1 VPASTA
7 WLFAALVLLALATT
21 TWVFRPAFEGPDAA
35 RRDLGTHRLAFGSLV
50 VVLFLTGLL
59 TLPMAAVQRA
69 ASAREAFTTET
80 FVSAILATEASML
93 IVVYAR
99 LIAPGAVTWR
109 DLGLRPLPLER
120 ILRIGLL
127 AGLGGFV
134 LAAVVG
140 SALAQVGLRPNQLD
154 QLGFVRREGPVSFA
168 AVLFSAAVCAPIVEE
183 LFFRGFLFGLYRRR
197 QPLWV
202 AYLVPGLIFAALHL
216 QPALMTPPQMLGLGI
231 GIFLLGT
238 VLTLVYQRTDSLF
251 PGMVAHAFNNATGL
265 LLLYAAAAQNLAP
278 G

>member
-1 VPASTA
+1 MPLATT
-7 WLFAALVLLALATT
+7 WLVAALLLVALATT
-21 TWVFRPAFEGPDAA
+21 FWVFRPVFEGPDGA
-35 RRDLGTHRLAFGSLV
+35 RRDLGTHRLALGSLV
-50 VVLFLTGLL
+50 VVLLVTAVL
-59 TLPMAAVQRA
+59 TLPMAAVQRV
-69 ASAREAFTTET
+69 ASAREGFTTGT

-93 IVVYAR
+93 LVLYAR

-134 LAAVVG
+134 LTVGIG
-140 SALAQVGLRPNQLD
+140 SALGQVGLRPNQFD
-154 QLGFVRREGPVSFA
+154 QFGFVRREGPTSFLL
-168 AVLFSAAVCAPIVEE
+168 VLFAAAVCAPVVEE

-202 AYLVPGLIFAALHL
+202 AYVVPGVIFALLHL
-216 QPALMTPPQMLGLGI
+216 QPAVMSPAQMLGLGI
-231 GIFLLGT
+231 GIFLLGG
-238 VLTLVYQRTDSLF
+238 VLTLVYQRTNSLL

-265 LLLYAAAAQNLAP
+265 LLLYAASGLST

>member
-1 VPASTA
+1 VPFAQIG
-7 WLFAALVLLALATT
+7 LLAALLLLVLATT
-21 TWVFRPAFEGPDAA
+21 FWVFRPAFEGPEAA
-35 RRDLGTHRLAFGSLV
+35 QKDLGTHRLAFGSLV

-69 ASAREAFTTET
+69 ASAREAFTTGT

-93 IVVYAR
+93 VVLYFR

-109 DLGLRPLPLER
+109 DLGLRPLPFEK

-140 SALAQVGLRPNQLD
+140 SALAQIGLKPNQVDELR
-154 QLGFVRREGPVSFA
+154 FIRREGPASFA
-168 AVLFSAAVCAPIVEE
+168 AVLIAAAVCAPIVEE

-202 AYLVPGLIFAALHL
+202 AYLVPGLIFALLHL
-216 QPALMTPPQMLGLGI
+216 QPALMSPPQMVGLGI
-231 GIFLLGT
+231 GIFVLGT

-265 LLLYAAAAQNLAP
+265 LLLYAASNLP
-278 G
+278 TS

>member
-1 VPASTA
+1 VP
-7 WLFAALVLLALATT
+7 LATT
-21 TWVFRPAFEGPDAA
+21 WLIAALLVLAAATTFWVFRPAFAGPEAA

-50 VVLFLTGLL
+50 VVLFLTGVL

-93 IVVYAR
+93 VVLYFR

-109 DLGLRPLPLER
+109 DLGLRPLPVEKV
-120 ILRIGLL
+120 LRIGLL

-134 LAAVVG
+134 LAALVG
-140 SALAQVGLRPNQLD
+140 SALAQVGLRPNQVDELR
-154 QLGFVRREGPVSFA
+154 FIRREGPASFA
-168 AVLFSAAVCAPIVEE
+168 AVLIAAAVCAPVVEE

-202 AYLVPGLIFAALHL
+202 AYLVPGVIFALLHL
-216 QPALMTPPQMLGLGI
+216 QPALMSPPQMVGLGI
-231 GIFLLGT
+231 GIFVLGT

-265 LLLYAAAAQNLAP
+265 LLLYAASNLPAS
-278 G
+278 

>member
-1 VPASTA
+1 VPLATT
-7 WLFAALVLLALATT
+7 WLFAALLVLALATSV
-21 TWVFRPAFEGPDAA
+21 WVFRPAFAGPEAA
-35 RRDLGTHRLAFGSLV
+35 RKDLGTHRLALGSLV
-50 VVLFLTGLL
+50 VVLLLTGVL

-69 ASAREAFTTET
+69 ASAREGFTTGT

-93 IVVYAR
+93 VVLYAR

-120 ILRIGLL
+120 ILRVGLL
-127 AGLGGFV
+127 AGLGGFI

-140 SALAQVGLRPNQLD
+140 SALAQVGLRPNQFEELR
-154 QLGFVRREGPVSFA
+154 FVRREGPVSFA
-168 AVLFSAAVCAPIVEE
+168 AVLFAAAVCAPIVEE

-202 AYLVPGLIFAALHL
+202 AYLVPGLIFAVLHL
-216 QPALMTPPQMLGLGI
+216 QPALMNPAQMLGLGI

-238 VLTLVYQRTDSLF
+238 VLTLVYQRTNSLF
-251 PGMVAHAFNNATGL
+251 PGMVAHGFNNATAL
-265 LLLYAAAAQNLAP
+265 LLLYGASGLGA

>member
-1 VPASTA
+1 VPLQTT
-7 WLFAALVLLALATT
+7 WLLAALLLVALAATV
-21 TWVFRPAFEGPDAA
+21 WVFRPVFEGPEAA
-35 RRDLGTHRLAFGSLV
+35 RRDLGTHRLAFGSVV
-50 VVLFLTGLL
+50 VVLLLTGLL

-69 ASAREAFTTET
+69 ASAGEGFTTGT

-93 IVVYAR
+93 ALVYAR

-120 ILRIGLL
+120 VLRTGLL

-134 LAAVVG
+134 LAVAVG
-140 SALAQVGLRPNQLD
+140 SALAQVGLRPNQFD
-154 QLGFVRREGPVSFA
+154 QLRFVRREGAASFA

-202 AYLVPGLIFAALHL
+202 AYLVPGLIFAVLHL
-216 QPALMTPPQMLGLGI
+216 QPALMNPAQMLGLGI

-238 VLTLVYQRTDSLF
+238 VLTLVYQRTNSLF

-265 LLLYAAAAQNLAP
+265 LLLYAASGLAP